1 MDPAGHSSVAASLI
15 FRLLILI
22 LSCLLAH
29 AVTSAPFAQDQ
40 VASAQKLADEG
51 RWQEL
56 LNFTEQ
62 TEQHSPEFDY
72 YRGLAL
78 AHLQQLDQAREA
90 LLNGRRSAPRDKRFP
105 IELAGLEFKK
115 KDYSQA
121 TRYLRAALRLDPK
134 DTYAINF
141 LATIYFLEG
150 NLEAALKYWNRA
162 DQPLVEDIRSDPKL
176 RVNPVLLDHAFALA
190 PASILKREELL
201 TTEARLKALEI
212 FPTYRLNLL
221 ARPDEKFDLQ
231 FEAQERNG
239 FGNSKLQ
246 ALLSL
251 FRGLPYQE
259 VNPEYFNIGTS
270 ATNFISMLRWDS
282 QKRRA
287 SASLSGP
294 YRSNPKWRYCF
305 SLDLRNENWEIRKS
319 FAGPAPPLA
328 GLNLRRTEFNAEITR
343 LLGGRLSWSA
353 GVEFSHRQYRDVV
366 AGSALTST
374 LLSQGYQLTQDL
386 RLNYDLW
393 RLPERRFTI
402 IGHSSSQIGRLWSSP
417 AQSFTK
423 LQSGLSFRWLP
434 QWRGDDFA
442 NKWDIRAGDTFGH
455 TPFDELFMLGMERDN
470 DLWLRAHI
478 GTRGGRKGSAPLG
491 YRYFLSNWET
501 DKNVYRNGIITFKLG
516 PFVDTGKIGGATAS
530 LASDK
535 WLWDTG
541 VQSKLSVLGI
551 GVSVIYGKDLRSGNN
566 AFYTT
571 VGR

>member
-15 FRLLILI
+15 FRSLILI

-62 TEQHSPEFDY
+62 TEQRSPEFDY

-105 IELAGLEFKK
+105 IELAGLEFKQK
-115 KDYSQA
+115 HYSQA
-121 TRYLRAALRLDPK
+121 RRYLRAALRLDPG
-134 DTYAINF
+134 DTYASNF

-162 DQPLVEDIRSDPKL
+162 AKPLVEDVRSDPKL
-176 RVNPVLLDHAFALA
+176 RVNPVLLDHAFAFA
-190 PASILKREELL
+190 PASILQREEFLA
-201 TTEARLKALEI
+201 TEARLNALEI
-212 FPTYRLNLL
+212 FATYRLDLL
-221 ARPDEKFDLQ
+221 ARPDEKFDSQ

-259 VNPEYFNIGTS
+259 VNPEYFNIGKS
-270 ATNFISMLRWDS
+270 ATNFISMLRWDA

-287 SASLSGP
+287 SASLTGP
-294 YRSNPKWRYCF
+294 FQHNPKWRYRF
-305 SLDLRNENWEIRKS
+305 SLDLRDENWEIRKS

-328 GLNLRRTEFNAEITR
+328 GLNLRRTALYAEITR
-343 LLGGRLSWSA
+343 LIGGRLSWSA
-353 GVEFSHRQYRDVV
+353 GVELSHRYYRDVV
-366 AGSALTST
+366 AGSALSST

-386 RLNYDLW
+386 RLNYVLW

-402 IGHSSSQIGRLWSSP
+402 NGQSSSQMGRLWSSP
-417 AQSFTK
+417 SQSFAK

-434 QWRGDDFA
+434 QSRGDDFA
-442 NKWDIRAGDTFGH
+442 NKWDIRAGNTFGH
-455 TPFDELFMLGMERDN
+455 TPFDELFTLGMERDN

-491 YRYFLSNWET
+491 YRYFLANWEA

-516 PFVDTGKIGGATAS
+516 PFVDTGKIGGSTAA
-530 LASDK
+530 LVSDK